1 MVRVAETR
9 RERMRGLIGSAPLR
23 PGTGLLLE
31 RTRSVHTLGMRWTI
45 TAALLDRELRILTVV
60 RVPPN
65 RVMAPRRG
73 VRHVLELGPGAAE
86 LLPIGE
92 AFRREGV
99 PRPAKA
105 GLMTPPSQASTP

>member
-65 RVMAPRRG
+65 RVVAPRRG

-92 AFRREGV
+92 AFRRQAV
-99 PRPAKA
+99 PEPGASQRPV
-105 GLMTPPSQASTP
+105 STP